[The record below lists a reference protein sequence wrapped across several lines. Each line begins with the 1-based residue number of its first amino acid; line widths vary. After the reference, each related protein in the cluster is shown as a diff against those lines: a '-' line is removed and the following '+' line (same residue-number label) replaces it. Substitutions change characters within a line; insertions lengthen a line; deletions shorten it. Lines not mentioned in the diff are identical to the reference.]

1 MLGIILGILKIIA
14 FIVLFILAFLI
25 LIILLILIAP
35 LNYKTKLLYKEK
47 IDIKLNANYF
57 FYIFRFH
64 LVYKDNLEY
73 SLKIFNFTIFSN
85 DEDDSE
91 ENNDDS
97 ENIVIEEN
105 SLYKESICDNKGFT
119 NRKDDIPLTQK
130 ESDTFKANKQE
141 KFLKDKN
148 NFKKDVIIEED
159 KENIG
164 ADKEEFKH
172 KEKNFNDVKIKKSGM
187 RFFIKDKINIFK
199 TRLKSIK
206 KRLGQFDKKKKKIF
220 KSIKDEKNRLAIKIL
235 FKLLIKLLK
244 HILPQRVKGRVEFG
258 FEDPA
263 TTANIVGYIS
273 LLHPKYYKRVEII
286 PVFNNEII
294 DINLDIRGRI
304 QLIYILYILI
314 IGFFDK
320 NIRRLYTLYREK
332 KLF

>member
-91 ENNDDS
+91 ENSDDS

-119 NRKDDIPLTQK
+119 NRKDDIPVTQK
-130 ESDTFKANKQE
+130 ESDTFKVNKQE

-148 NFKKDVIIEED
+148 NFKKDVIIEEN
-159 KENIG
+159 KENTG

-273 LLHPKYYKRVEII
+273 LLHPKYYKRVDII

>member
-57 FYIFRFH
+57 FYIFRFR

-91 ENNDDS
+91 ENSDDS

-130 ESDTFKANKQE
+130 ETDTFKANKQE

-148 NFKKDVIIEED
+148 NLKKDVIIEEN
-159 KENIG
+159 KENTG
-164 ADKEEFKH
+164 ADKETFKH
-172 KEKNFNDVKIKKSGM
+172 KGKNFNDRKIKKSGI

-294 DINLDIRGRI
+294 DVNLDIRGRI

>member
-119 NRKDDIPLTQK
+119 NRKDDIPVTQK
-130 ESDTFKANKQE
+130 ESDTFKVNKQE

>member
-1 MLGIILGILKIIA
+1 MLSIILGILKIIA

-57 FYIFRFH
+57 FYIFRFR

-85 DEDDSE
+85 NEDDSE
-91 ENNDDS
+91 ENSDDS

-105 SLYKESICDNKGFT
+105 SLYKESICDDKGFT
-119 NRKDDIPLTQK
+119 NRKDDILLTQK

-141 KFLKDKN
+141 KFLKGKN
-148 NFKKDVIIEED
+148 NFKKDVIIEEN
-159 KENIG
+159 KENTG
-164 ADKEEFKH
+164 ADKETFKH
-172 KEKNFNDVKIKKSGM
+172 KGKKFNDRKIKKSGI

-206 KRLGQFDKKKKKIF
+206 KRLGQFDKKKKRIF

-304 QLIYILYILI
+304 QLVYILYILV

>member
-57 FYIFRFH
+57 FYIFRFR

-91 ENNDDS
+91 ENSDDS

-105 SLYKESICDNKGFT
+105 SLYKESICDNKGFA
-119 NRKDDIPLTQK
+119 NRKDGIPLTQK
-130 ESDTFKANKQE
+130 ESDTLKANKQE

-148 NFKKDVIIEED
+148 NLKKDVIIEKN
-159 KENIG
+159 KENTG
-164 ADKEEFKH
+164 ADKETFKH
-172 KEKNFNDVKIKKSGM
+172 KGKNFNDREVKKSSI

-206 KRLGQFDKKKKKIF
+206 KRLGQFDKKKKKIL

-304 QLIYILYILI
+304 QLVYILYILI

>member
-57 FYIFRFH
+57 FYIFRFR

-119 NRKDDIPLTQK
+119 NRKDDILLTQK

-148 NFKKDVIIEED
+148 NLKKDVIIEKN
-159 KENIG
+159 KENTG
-164 ADKEEFKH
+164 ADKETFKH
-172 KEKNFNDVKIKKSGM
+172 KEKNFNDKKIKKSGM

-220 KSIKDEKNRLAIKIL
+220 KSIKDEENRLAIKIL

-273 LLHPKYYKRVEII
+273 ILHPKYYKRVEII

-294 DINLDIRGRI
+294 DVNLDIRGRI
-304 QLIYILYILI
+304 QIIYILYILI

>member
-57 FYIFRFH
+57 FYIFRFR

-73 SLKIFNFTIFSN
+73 SFKIFNFTIFSN

-91 ENNDDS
+91 ENSDDS
-97 ENIVIEEN
+97 ENIVIEKN
-105 SLYKESICDNKGFT
+105 SLYKESICDDKGFT
-119 NRKDDIPLTQK
+119 NRKDDILLTQK

-148 NFKKDVIIEED
+148 NFKKDVIIEEN
-159 KENIG
+159 KENTG
-164 ADKEEFKH
+164 ADKETFKH
-172 KEKNFNDVKIKKSGM
+172 KEKNFNDRKIKKSGI

-199 TRLKSIK
+199 IRLKSIK

-304 QLIYILYILI
+304 QLVYILYILI

>member
-119 NRKDDIPLTQK
+119 NRKDDIPVTQK
-130 ESDTFKANKQE
+130 ESDTFKVNKQE

-206 KRLGQFDKKKKKIF
+206 NRLGQFDKKKKKIF

>member
-91 ENNDDS
+91 ENSDDS

-119 NRKDDIPLTQK
+119 NRKDDNPVTQK

-148 NFKKDVIIEED
+148 NFKKDVIIEEN
-159 KENIG
+159 KENTG
-164 ADKEEFKH
+164 ADKEKFKH

-304 QLIYILYILI
+304 QLIYIIYILI

-320 NIRRLYTLYREK
+320 NIRRLYTLYRKK

>member
-57 FYIFRFH
+57 FYIFRFR

-85 DEDDSE
+85 NEDDSE
-91 ENNDDS
+91 ENSDDS

-105 SLYKESICDNKGFT
+105 SLYKESICDDKGFT
-119 NRKDDIPLTQK
+119 NRKDDILLTQK

-148 NFKKDVIIEED
+148 NFKKDVIIEEN
-159 KENIG
+159 KENTG
-164 ADKEEFKH
+164 ADKETFKH
-172 KEKNFNDVKIKKSGM
+172 KEKNFNDREVKKSGI

-304 QLIYILYILI
+304 QLVYILYILV

>member
-57 FYIFRFH
+57 FYIFRFR

-73 SLKIFNFTIFSN
+73 RLKIFNFTIFSN
-85 DEDDSE
+85 DEDDNE
-91 ENNDDS
+91 ENSDDS

-105 SLYKESICDNKGFT
+105 SLYKESICDDKGFT
-119 NRKDDIPLTQK
+119 NRKDDILLTQK

-148 NFKKDVIIEED
+148 NFKKDVIIEEN
-159 KENIG
+159 KENTG
-164 ADKEEFKH
+164 ADKETFKH
-172 KEKNFNDVKIKKSGM
+172 KEKNFNDREVKKSGI

-294 DINLDIRGRI
+294 DVNLDIRGRI
-304 QLIYILYILI
+304 QLIYIIYILI

>member
-57 FYIFRFH
+57 FYIFRFR

-91 ENNDDS
+91 ENSDDS

-119 NRKDDIPLTQK
+119 NRKDDIPVTQK

-263 TTANIVGYIS
+263 TTANTVGYIS

-320 NIRRLYTLYREK
+320 NIRRLYTLYRKK

>member
-85 DEDDSE
+85 DEDDS
-91 ENNDDS
+91 DDS

-119 NRKDDIPLTQK
+119 NRKDDIPVTQK

-148 NFKKDVIIEED
+148 NFKKDVIIEEN
-159 KENIG
+159 KENTG

-220 KSIKDEKNRLAIKIL
+220 KSIKDEKNRLAIKVL

-304 QLIYILYILI
+304 QLIYIIYILI

>member
-25 LIILLILIAP
+25 LIVLLILIAP

-57 FYIFRFH
+57 FYIFRFR

-91 ENNDDS
+91 ENSDDS

-119 NRKDDIPLTQK
+119 NRKDDIPVTQK

-148 NFKKDVIIEED
+148 NFKKDVIIEEN
-159 KENIG
+159 KENTG

-172 KEKNFNDVKIKKSGM
+172 KEKNFNDRKIKKSGM

-304 QLIYILYILI
+304 QLIYIIYILI

-320 NIRRLYTLYREK
+320 NIRRLYTLYRKK

>member
-91 ENNDDS
+91 ENSSGKEYID
-97 ENIVIEEN
+97 EEEN
-105 SLYKESICDNKGFT
+105 ADRESIYNNKELIVK
-119 NRKDDIPLTQK
+119 KDDISLIQK
-130 ESDTFKANKQE
+130 DMDTFKGDKEE
-141 KFLKDKN
+141 KTLDDKD
-148 NFKKDVIIEED
+148 NFVKKDVIIEKN
-159 KENIG
+159 KENTG

-172 KEKNFNDVKIKKSGM
+172 KEKNFNDRKIKKSGM

>member
-57 FYIFRFH
+57 FYIFRFR

-85 DEDDSE
+85 NEDDSE
-91 ENNDDS
+91 ENSDDS

-105 SLYKESICDNKGFT
+105 SLYKESICDDKGFT
-119 NRKDDIPLTQK
+119 NRKDDILLTQK

-148 NFKKDVIIEED
+148 NFKKDVIIEEN
-159 KENIG
+159 KENTG
-164 ADKEEFKH
+164 ADKETFKH
-172 KEKNFNDVKIKKSGM
+172 KEKNFNDRKIKKSGI

-304 QLIYILYILI
+304 QLVYILYILI

>member
-57 FYIFRFH
+57 FYIFRFR

-91 ENNDDS
+91 ENSDDS

-130 ESDTFKANKQE
+130 ETDTFKANKQE

-148 NFKKDVIIEED
+148 NLKKDVIIEEN
-159 KENIG
+159 KENTG
-164 ADKEEFKH
+164 ADKETFKH
-172 KEKNFNDVKIKKSGM
+172 KGKNFNDRKIKKSGI

-206 KRLGQFDKKKKKIF
+206 KRLGQFDKEKKKIF

-294 DINLDIRGRI
+294 DVNLDIRGRI

>member
-57 FYIFRFH
+57 FYIFRFR

-85 DEDDSE
+85 NEDDSE
-91 ENNDDS
+91 ENSDDS

-105 SLYKESICDNKGFT
+105 SLYKESICDDKGFT
-119 NRKDDIPLTQK
+119 NRKDDILLTQK

-148 NFKKDVIIEED
+148 NFKKDVIIEEN
-159 KENIG
+159 KENTG
-164 ADKEEFKH
+164 ADKETFKH
-172 KEKNFNDVKIKKSGM
+172 KEKNFNDREVKKSGI

-304 QLIYILYILI
+304 QLVYILYILI

>member
-47 IDIKLNANYF
+47 IDIKINVNYF

-91 ENNDDS
+91 ENSDDS

-130 ESDTFKANKQE
+130 KSDTFKANKQE

>member
-57 FYIFRFH
+57 FYIFRFR

-85 DEDDSE
+85 NEDDSE
-91 ENNDDS
+91 ENSDDS

-105 SLYKESICDNKGFT
+105 SLYKESICDDKGFT
-119 NRKDDIPLTQK
+119 NRKDDILLTQK

-148 NFKKDVIIEED
+148 NFKKDVIIEEN
-159 KENIG
+159 KENTG
-164 ADKEEFKH
+164 ADKETFKH
-172 KEKNFNDVKIKKSGM
+172 KEKNFNDREVKKSGM

-304 QLIYILYILI
+304 QLVYILYILI

>member
-119 NRKDDIPLTQK
+119 NRKDDIPVTQK

-148 NFKKDVIIEED
+148 NLKKDVIIEEN

-164 ADKEEFKH
+164 ADKETFKH
-172 KEKNFNDVKIKKSGM
+172 KEKNFNDRKIKKSGM

-273 LLHPKYYKRVEII
+273 LLHPKYYKRVDII

>member
-91 ENNDDS
+91 ENSDDS

-119 NRKDDIPLTQK
+119 NRKDDIPVTQK

-148 NFKKDVIIEED
+148 NLKKDVIIEEN
-159 KENIG
+159 KENTG
-164 ADKEEFKH
+164 ADKETFKH
-172 KEKNFNDVKIKKSGM
+172 KEKNFNDREVKKSGM

>member
-57 FYIFRFH
+57 FYIFRFR

-85 DEDDSE
+85 NEDDSE
-91 ENNDDS
+91 ENSDDS

-105 SLYKESICDNKGFT
+105 SLYKESICDDKGFT

-148 NFKKDVIIEED
+148 NFKKDVIIEEN
-159 KENIG
+159 KENTG
-164 ADKEEFKH
+164 ADKETFKH
-172 KEKNFNDVKIKKSGM
+172 KEKNFNDREVKKSGI

-304 QLIYILYILI
+304 QLVYILYILI

-320 NIRRLYTLYREK
+320 NIRRLYTLYRKK

>member
-14 FIVLFILAFLI
+14 FIVLFILAFLM

-57 FYIFRFH
+57 FYIFRFR

-91 ENNDDS
+91 ENSDDS

-148 NFKKDVIIEED
+148 NFKKDVIIEEN
-159 KENIG
+159 KENTG
-164 ADKEEFKH
+164 ADKETFKH
-172 KEKNFNDVKIKKSGM
+172 KEKNFNDREVKKSGI

-304 QLIYILYILI
+304 QLVYILYILV

>member
-57 FYIFRFH
+57 FYIFRFR

-91 ENNDDS
+91 ENSDDS
-97 ENIVIEEN
+97 ENIFIEEN

-119 NRKDDIPLTQK
+119 NRKDDNPVIQK

>member
-57 FYIFRFH
+57 FYIFRFR

-91 ENNDDS
+91 ENGDDS

-105 SLYKESICDNKGFT
+105 SLYKESICDDKGFT
-119 NRKDDIPLTQK
+119 NRKDDILLTQK

-148 NFKKDVIIEED
+148 NFKKDVIIEEN
-159 KENIG
+159 KENTG
-164 ADKEEFKH
+164 ADKETFKH
-172 KEKNFNDVKIKKSGM
+172 KEKNFNDREVKKSGM

>member
-14 FIVLFILAFLI
+14 FIVLFILAFLM

-57 FYIFRFH
+57 FYIFRFR

-91 ENNDDS
+91 ENSDDS

-119 NRKDDIPLTQK
+119 NRKDDILLTQK

-148 NFKKDVIIEED
+148 NFKKDVIIEEN
-159 KENIG
+159 KENTG

-187 RFFIKDKINIFK
+187 RFFIKDKIKIFK

-294 DINLDIRGRI
+294 DVNLDIRGRI
-304 QLIYILYILI
+304 QLIYILYILV

>member
-57 FYIFRFH
+57 FYIFRFR

-85 DEDDSE
+85 NEDDSE
-91 ENNDDS
+91 ENSDDN

-105 SLYKESICDNKGFT
+105 SLYKESICDDKGFT
-119 NRKDDIPLTQK
+119 NRKDDILLTQK

-148 NFKKDVIIEED
+148 NLKKDVIIEKN
-159 KENIG
+159 KENTG
-164 ADKEEFKH
+164 ADKETFKH
-172 KEKNFNDVKIKKSGM
+172 KGKNFNDRKIKKSGM

-304 QLIYILYILI
+304 QLVYILYILV